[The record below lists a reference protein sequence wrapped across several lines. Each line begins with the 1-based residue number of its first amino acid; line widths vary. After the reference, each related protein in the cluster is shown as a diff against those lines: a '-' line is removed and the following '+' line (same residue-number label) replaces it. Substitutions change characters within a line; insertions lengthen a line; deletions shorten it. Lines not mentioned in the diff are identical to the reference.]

1 VVCHITCKVIY
12 HTTYKTTLEPAG
24 GYASTK
30 EMIDIQISIN
40 NGNEAFGTTG
50 KTITVNEQPKS
61 ISLGFVAEELHHRM
75 PLVPEDV
82 INQVLVG
89 FQDVAARMMA
99 EGFAIQGTNA
109 KGDVLLRYYTDARLK
124 CQSINLAKAK
134 ELMPDV
140 VTDEATM
147 VAHAGELIALAGVQ
161 LRPYVEVKQK
171 FHELLSEFKPKYEV
185 KGVVE
190 KAYVAKTGENE
201 NENGNQGGNN
211 PGTNDDGSI
220 DG

>member
-1 VVCHITCKVIY
+1 MV
-12 HTTYKTTLEPAG
+12 
-24 GYASTK
+24 
-30 EMIDIQISIN
+30 DIQISIN

-61 ISLGFVAEELHHRM
+61 VSLDFVAEELHHRM
-75 PLVPEDV
+75 PLVPADV
-82 INQVLVG
+82 ISQVLVG

-124 CQSINLAKAK
+124 CQSINLEKAK
-134 ELMPDV
+134 ELMPGV

-147 VAHAGELIALAGVQ
+147 VEHAGELIALAGVQ

-171 FHELLSEFKPKYEV
+171 FHELLDEYKPKYEV
-185 KGVVE
+185 KGTKEV
-190 KAYVAKTGENE
+190 AYVSKKDGNGGNTG
-201 NENGNQGGNN
+201 GSDNQGGDN
-211 PGTNDDGSI
+211 GGGNDEIEG
-220 DG
+220 

>member
-1 VVCHITCKVIY
+1 MV
-12 HTTYKTTLEPAG
+12 
-24 GYASTK
+24 
-30 EMIDIQISIN
+30 DIQISIN

-61 ISLGFVAEELHHRM
+61 VSLDFVAEELHHRM
-75 PLVPEDV
+75 PLVPADV
-82 INQVLVG
+82 ISQVLVG

-124 CQSINLAKAK
+124 CQSINLEKAK
-134 ELMPDV
+134 ELMPGV

-147 VAHAGELIALAGVQ
+147 VEHAGELIALAGVQ

-171 FHELLSEFKPKYEV
+171 FHELLDEYKPKYEV
-185 KGVVE
+185 KGTKEV
-190 KAYVAKTGENE
+190 AYVSKKDGNGGNTG
-201 NENGNQGGNN
+201 GSDNQGGGDN
-211 PGTNDDGSI
+211 GGGNDEIEG
-220 DG
+220 

>member
-1 VVCHITCKVIY
+1 
-12 HTTYKTTLEPAG
+12 
-24 GYASTK
+24 
-30 EMIDIQISIN
+30 
-40 NGNEAFGTTG
+40 
-50 KTITVNEQPKS
+50 
-61 ISLGFVAEELHHRM
+61 M

-201 NENGNQGGNN
+201 NENENGNQGGNN